1 MSAERKKVTADYVLD
16 LYAASKKATGKKKSE
31 LMKQIIYLSQHLNE
45 YIKLK

>member
-1 MSAERKKVTADYVLD
+1 MSTERKKVTADHVLD
-16 LYAASKKATGKKKSE
+16 LYAAAKKNTGKKKAE